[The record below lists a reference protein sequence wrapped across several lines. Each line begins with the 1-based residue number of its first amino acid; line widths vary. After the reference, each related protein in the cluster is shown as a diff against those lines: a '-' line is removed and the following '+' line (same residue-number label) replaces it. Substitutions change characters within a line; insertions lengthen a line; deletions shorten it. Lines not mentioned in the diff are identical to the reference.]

1 MFKEFEPRAR
11 EILAKMSLKEK
22 IGQLNQAVMPC
33 EDEASKEAFRARLR
47 KGEIG
52 SVILSTSATAGND
65 EQKAVVVEMLNDL
78 QRTSVEEGPQGIP
91 LLFGRD
97 VIHGHHTVLPI
108 PLASAC
114 SFDTE
119 LCREAYRTVALD
131 ATSEGTNWTFSPMMD
146 ICRDPRWG
154 RIIEGYGE
162 DPYLA
167 GQMAAATVKGFQG
180 DDLKDPDSMVACAK
194 HYLGYG
200 FSEGGRDYNRTE
212 ISDYTVQNV
221 VLAPFREAV
230 KAGVGTVMSSFN
242 DISGE
247 PVTSSKKYL
256 THILRD
262 QLGFEGFVISDWFSV
277 QQLIR
282 QGIAEEYED
291 CAYHAINAGLDM
303 DMADEH
309 YSRFLEKHVSEGK
322 VSMETIDRAVLRVLS
337 VKLAKGLFENPYA
350 VPKKVDRKAFCETA
364 ERFAAESM
372 VLVKNENNTLPFPKK
387 TRVALTGPYTF
398 ERRSLQGG
406 WALDGYLGASTPTV
420 EEALREVVEG
430 EGGGIVMC
438 TGGRIN
444 DDSNYIFSHSDHI
457 FLALG
462 ESYED
467 TGEARSLSDIS
478 LPKAQIELARKAKM
492 SGKKTVGVI
501 FCGRPV
507 ALEEIEPYLDAILIA
522 WHGGTRTAHAA
533 VRTVFG
539 DYTPSGKAS
548 VTFVR
553 RTGHIPLYYN
563 VTSSGREVNGYYG
576 EGASNCYTD
585 CPASPLYP
593 FGYGLSYTT
602 FEYSLPEA
610 DKAEMSLADL
620 AAGRKFRFAVKVKN
634 TGDRKGKET
643 VQLYIRDLKASM
655 MRPIRELKAFK
666 KEELAP
672 GEEREFA
679 FEIGYDSLGFYKPDG
694 TYVVEPGQFEIYV
707 GDKSTTTN
715 KIDVWVK

>member
-1 MFKEFEPRAR
+1 MFKEYESRAR

-33 EDEASKEAFRARLR
+33 EDEASKEAFRKRLR
-47 KGEIG
+47 NGEIG
-52 SVILSTSATAGND
+52 SVILSLSATAGND

-78 QRTSVEEGPQGIP
+78 QKTSVEEGPHGIP

-108 PLASAC
+108 PLASAA
-114 SFDTE
+114 SFDPALVT
-119 LCREAYRTVALD
+119 EAYRDVAED
-131 ATSEGTNWTFSPMMD
+131 ARSEGTNWTFSPMMD

-180 DDLKDPDSMVACAK
+180 EDLKDPDSILACAK

-200 FSEGGRDYNRTE
+200 FSEGGRDYHRTE
-212 ISDYTVQNV
+212 LSDYTVQNV

-256 THILRD
+256 TDILRG
-262 QLGFEGFVISDWFSV
+262 QLGFEGFVISDWYSV

-291 CAYHAINAGLDM
+291 CAHHAINAGLDM

-309 YSRFLEKHVSEGK
+309 YSRFLERFVNEGK
-322 VSMETIDRAVLRVLS
+322 VSEETVDTAVLRILC
-337 VKLAKGLFENPYA
+337 VKLAMGLFENTYA
-350 VPKKVDRKAFCETA
+350 SPKKVDRKAHIERA
-364 ERFAAESM
+364 ERMAAESM
-372 VLVKNENNTLPFPKK
+372 ILLKNDKNVLPFPKK
-387 TRVALTGPYTF
+387 TRAALIGPYTF
-398 ERRSLQGG
+398 ERRGLHGS
-406 WALDGYLGASTPTV
+406 WALDGYLGASTPNMA
-420 EEALREVVEG
+420 EAMDDVVAK
-430 EGGGIVMC
+430 EGGGCVMV
-438 TGGRIN
+438 TGGRLN

-457 FLALG
+457 VLALG
-462 ESYED
+462 ESHED
-467 TGEARSLSDIS
+467 TGEARSVSDIS
-478 LPKAQIELARKAKM
+478 LSPAQIELCKKARLT
-492 SGKKTVGVI
+492 GRPTVGVV

-507 ALEEIEPYLDAILIA
+507 CLTEVEPYLDAILIA
-522 WHGGTRTAHAA
+522 WHGGTRAAHAA

-539 DYTPSGKAS
+539 DYNPCGRAP

-563 VTSSGREVNGYYG
+563 VTCSGREVNGYYG

-585 CPASPLYP
+585 YAGSPLYP
-593 FGYGLSYTT
+593 FGYGISYTS
-602 FEYSLPEA
+602 FEYSVPVC
-610 DKAEMSLADL
+610 DKTEISYDRLV
-620 AAGRKFRFAVKVKN
+620 AGEGFTVSVNVKN
-634 TGDRKGKET
+634 VGERVGKEV
-643 VQLYIRDLKASM
+643 VQLYIRDPKASM
-655 MRPIRELKAFK
+655 MRPLRELKAFAK
-666 KEELAP
+666 VEIAK
-672 GEEREFA
+672 GEEA
-679 FEIGYDSLGFYKPDG
+679 TVTFEIGSESLGFYKPDG
-694 TYVVEPGQFEIYV
+694 TYVIEKGSFEIYV
-707 GDKSTTTN
+707 GPYSTSTQRL
-715 KIDVWVK
+715 DVKVV

>member
-1 MFKEFEPRAR
+1 MFKEFEPRAL
-11 EILAKMSLKEK
+11 EILAKMSLREK
-22 IGQLNQAVMPC
+22 IGQLNQAVMPY
-33 EDEASKEAFRARLR
+33 DEASMKAFKDRLR
-47 KGEIG
+47 RGEVG
-52 SVILSTSATAGND
+52 SIILSTSATAGND

-78 QRTSVEEGPQGIP
+78 QRVSVEEGPQGIP

-114 SFDTE
+114 SFDPE

-146 ICRDPRWG
+146 VCRDPRWG

-167 GQMAAATVKGFQG
+167 GRMAAATVKGFQG
-180 DDLKDPDSMVACAK
+180 DDLSDPDSMLACAK

-256 THILRD
+256 TDILRG

-291 CAYHAINAGLDM
+291 CAHLSINAGLDM

-309 YSRFLEKHVSEGK
+309 YSRFLEGDVLAGRVSE
-322 VSMETIDRAVLRVLS
+322 ETIDRAVLRVIC
-337 VKLAKGLFENPYA
+337 VKLAKGLFEKPYA
-350 VPKKVDRKAFCETA
+350 VSKSVDRKEFVRVA
-364 ERFAAESM
+364 ERLAADSM
-372 VLVKNENNTLPFPKK
+372 ILVKNENNTLPFPKK
-387 TRVALTGPYTF
+387 TSVALTGPYTF
-398 ERRSLQGG
+398 ERRGLQGG
-406 WALDGYLGASTPTV
+406 WALDGYLGASTPNM
-420 EEALREVVEG
+420 EEAMREIVEG
-430 EGGGIVMC
+430 EGGGRLMC
-438 TGGRIN
+438 TGGRMN

-457 FLALG
+457 VLALG

-478 LPKAQIELARKAKM
+478 LPKAQIEMARKAKM

-522 WHGGTRTAHAA
+522 WHGGTRAAHAA

-539 DYTPSGKAS
+539 DYTPSGKAA

-553 RTGHIPLYYN
+553 RTGHIPLYYGI
-563 VTSSGREVNGYYG
+563 TCSGREVNGYYG

-593 FGYGLSYTT
+593 FGYGLSYTS
-602 FEYSLPEA
+602 FEYSAPTAERDEIELDA
-610 DKAEMSLADL
+610 LKAGEKL
-620 AAGRKFRFAVKVKN
+620 RFAVKVKN
-634 TGDRKGKET
+634 TGERAGKEV

-655 MRPIRELKAFK
+655 MRPLRELKAFK

-672 GEEREFA
+672 GEEREFV
-679 FEIGYDSLGFYKPDG
+679 FEIGYESLGFYLPDG
-694 TYVVEPGQFEIYV
+694 TYTVEPGRFEIYL
-707 GDKSTTTN
+707 GDRSTTTN
-715 KIDVWVK
+715 KVDITVK

>member
-1 MFKEFEPRAR
+1 MFKEFEARAR
-11 EILAKMSLKEK
+11 EILAKMTVREK

-33 EDEASKEAFRARLR
+33 EDEASQNRFMERLR
-47 KGEIG
+47 RGEIG

-65 EQKAVVVEMLNDL
+65 EQKAVVVEMLNEF
-78 QRTSVEEGPQGIP
+78 QRVCVEESNCGIP

-114 SFDTE
+114 SFDPE

-180 DDLKDPDSMVACAK
+180 DDLSDPDSMVACAK
-194 HYLGYG
+194 HFLGYG
-200 FSEGGRDYNRTE
+200 FSEGGRDYHRTE

-242 DISGE
+242 DISGV

-256 THILRD
+256 TDILRG
-262 QLGFEGFVISDWFSV
+262 QLGFEGFVISDWYSV

-282 QGIAEEYED
+282 QGIAEDLDD
-291 CAYHAINAGLDM
+291 CAHLALNAGLDM
-303 DMADEH
+303 DMADEI
-309 YSRFLEKHVSEGK
+309 YFRFLEKALNEGK
-322 VSMETIDRAVLRVLS
+322 VSMETIDTAVLRVLCI
-337 VKLAKGLFENPYA
+337 KLAKGLFNNPYA
-350 VPKKVDRKAFCETA
+350 TPKKVDRDEFVKIA

-372 VLVKNENNTLPFPKK
+372 VLVKNENGALPFPKK
-387 TRVALTGPYTF
+387 TSVALTGPYTF
-398 ERRSLQGG
+398 ERRGLQGG
-406 WALDGYLGASTPTV
+406 WALDGYLGASIPNMA
-420 EEALREVVEG
+420 EAMNEIVVG
-430 EGGGIVMC
+430 EGDGRVMC
-438 TGGRIN
+438 TGGRMN
-444 DDSNYIFSHSDHI
+444 DDSNYIFSHSNHI
-457 FLALG
+457 VLALG

-492 SGKKTVGVI
+492 SGCKTVGII

-522 WHGGTRTAHAA
+522 WHGGTRAAHAA

-539 DYTPSGKAS
+539 DYTPSGKAA

-563 VTSSGREVNGYYG
+563 TTCSGREVNGYYG

-602 FEYSLPEA
+602 FEYSEPSA
-610 DKAEMSLADL
+610 DKTEVSLADL
-620 AAGRKFRFAVKVKN
+620 RAGEKLCFSVKVKN
-634 TGDRKGKET
+634 TGERAGKET

-655 MRPIRELKAFK
+655 MRPLRELKAFK
-666 KEELAP
+666 KEEIAP
-672 GEEREFA
+672 GEEREFS
-679 FEIGYDSLGFYKPDG
+679 FEIGYESLGFYLPDG
-694 TYVVEPGQFEIYV
+694 TYTVEPGAFEIYL
-707 GDKSTTTN
+707 GDRSTTTN
-715 KIDVWVK
+715 KVDIIVK

>member
-1 MFKEFEPRAR
+1 MYERFEKRAR
-11 EILAKMSLKEK
+11 EILATLSLKEK

-33 EDEASKEAFRARLR
+33 DDGPSREAFKERLR
-47 KGEIG
+47 NGEIG
-52 SVILSTSATAGND
+52 SVILSLSATAGND

-78 QRTSVEEGPQGIP
+78 QRTSVEEGPHGIP

-108 PLASAC
+108 PLASAA
-114 SFDTE
+114 SFDPE
-119 LCREAYRTVALD
+119 LCREAYRTVAED

-180 DDLKDPDSMVACAK
+180 EDLSRPDSILACAK

-200 FSEGGRDYNRTE
+200 FSEGGRDYSRTE

-242 DISGE
+242 DIAGE

-256 THILRD
+256 TDILRG
-262 QLGFEGFVISDWFSV
+262 QLGFEGFVISDWYSV

-309 YSRFLEKHVSEGK
+309 YSRFLERFVEEGK
-322 VSMETIDRAVLRVLS
+322 VSMETVDTAVLRVLKI
-337 VKLAKGLFENPYA
+337 KLAKGLFEAPYA
-350 VPKKVDRKAFCETA
+350 IPAKVDRKKHVEIA

-372 VLVKNENNTLPFPKK
+372 ILLKNDKNVLPLPKK
-387 TRVALTGPYTF
+387 ASVALTGLYTF
-398 ERRSLQGG
+398 ERRGLHGS
-406 WALDGYLGASTPTV
+406 WALDGYLGASTPSM
-420 EEALREVVEG
+420 EEAMREIVEG
-430 EGGGIVMC
+430 EGGGRVMV
-438 TGGRIN
+438 TGGRLN
-444 DDSNYIFSHSDHI
+444 DDSNYIFAHSNCI
-457 FLALG
+457 VLALG
-462 ESYED
+462 ESHED
-467 TGEARSLSDIS
+467 TGEARSLADIS
-478 LPKAQIELARKAKM
+478 LSAQQIELCKKARL
-492 SGKKTVGVI
+492 SGLPTVGVV

-507 ALEEIEPYLDAILIA
+507 ALQAVEPYLDAILIA
-522 WHGGTRTAHAA
+522 WHGGTRAAHAA

-539 DYTPSGKAS
+539 DYTPSGKAP

-553 RTGHIPLYYN
+553 TTGQIPLYYN
-563 VTSSGREVNGYYG
+563 TTCSGREVNGYYG
-576 EGASNCYTD
+576 EHPDHNYTD
-585 CPASPLYP
+585 CPGSPLYP
-593 FGYGLSYTT
+593 FGYGLSYTS
-602 FEYSLPEA
+602 FEYSAPVC
-610 DKAEMSLADL
+610 DNAEMELSDL
-620 AAGRKFRFAVKVKN
+620 LGGDKFSFRIKVKN
-634 TGDRKGKET
+634 TGERAGKET

-655 MRPIRELKAFK
+655 MRPLRELKAFK
-666 KEELAP
+666 KIEFAP
-672 GEEREFA
+672 GEEKELV
-679 FEIGYDSLGFYKPDG
+679 FELGAESLGFYLPDG
-694 TYVVEPGQFEIYV
+694 TYTVERGKFEIYI
-707 GDKSTTTN
+707 GDRSTTVN
-715 KIDVWVK
+715 KTEITVK